1 MHGRRIYD
9 LKVDYFQQ
17 RIALYLCRNPGCE
30 LVGCRLMGFFDRSLQ
45 YLIYIRG
52 RRPVIRIEQS
62 VARRKRQP
70 VLSAH
75 DRAGDDLDRNA
86 QLAYH
91 FADYRDL
98 LEVLLAEIGFGR
110 FHQIEKPT
118 HDLCHAVE
126 VAGSGRT
133 LHHFVDHAEVERAG
147 VGFGIYLLDRRH
159 ENIVRTDL
167 FEQAQVGFRGPGVIF
182 QVGFVV
188 ELCRIDEYAH
198 HDGLTLPAC
207 AFNQRTVSCV
217 ERTHGRDESDAG
229 PVPAAECPAQF
240 LAVCDC
246 FHFLGL
252 KS

>member
-1 MHGRRIYD
+1 M
-9 LKVDYFQQ
+9 
-17 RIALYLCRNPGCE
+17 
-30 LVGCRLMGFFDRSLQ
+30 
-45 YLIYIRG
+45 
-52 RRPVIRIEQS
+52 
-62 VARRKRQP
+62 
-70 VLSAH
+70 
-75 DRAGDDLDRNA
+75 
-86 QLAYH
+86 
-91 FADYRDL
+91 
-98 LEVLLAEIGFGR
+98 
-110 FHQIEKPT
+110 
-118 HDLCHAVE
+118 
-126 VAGSGRT
+126 AGSGRT

-198 HDGLTLPAC
+198 HDGRTLPAC